1 MVDFIQTLF
10 FKHLLVNPKE
20 RKVVLVESVLCPT
33 KVREV
38 FAKVLFRHFEVSSV
52 LFVPTH
58 LVILSTLA
66 VDTAIVVDM
75 GYNESIVLPVYCGVQ
90 VLHAWQAQPLAA
102 DAVHQEIKRQLVESG
117 VSADVLNPE
126 IIEEI
131 KVRTC
136 FVTTYERALKYNSGE
151 AVTPPPDVEYP
162 ICGKETI
169 VVPGRLRETAFE
181 VLFPDDN
188 DRLGLPY
195 IILQAVSLCSIDMRK
210 PLLENLV
217 FVGGTAMAKG
227 LLGRVKHELLALLR
241 SDLYKNQLH
250 ADDVKFHQVPARE
263 NFASW

>member
-1 MVDFIQTLF
+1 MQTLF

-33 KVREV
+33 EIREV

-52 LFVPTH
+52 LFVPAH

-66 VDTAIVVDM
+66 IETALVVDM
-75 GYNESIVLPVYCGVQ
+75 GYKESVVLPVFCGVQ

-102 DAVHQEIKRQLVESG
+102 DAVHQEIKRQLIENG
-117 VSADVLNPE
+117 VSPDILLPE

-136 FVTTYERALKYNSGE
+136 FVTTLERSLKYKSNE
-151 AVTPPPDVEYP
+151 PVTAPPDVDYP

-169 VVPGRLRETAFE
+169 VIPGRLRETAYE
-181 VLFPDDN
+181 VLFPEDN
-188 DRLGLPY
+188 DRLGLPF
-195 IILQAVSLCSIDMRK
+195 IILQAVAACAMDMRK
-210 PLLENLV
+210 PLLANLV

-227 LLGRVKHELLALLR
+227 LLARVKHELLALLG
-241 SDLYKNQLH
+241 SDLYRDKLH
-250 ADDVKFHQVPARE
+250 ADEIKFHQVPARE